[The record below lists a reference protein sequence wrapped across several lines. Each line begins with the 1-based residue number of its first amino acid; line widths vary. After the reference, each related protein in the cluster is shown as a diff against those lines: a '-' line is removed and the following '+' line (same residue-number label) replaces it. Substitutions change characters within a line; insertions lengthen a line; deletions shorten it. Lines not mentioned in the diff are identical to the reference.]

1 MSDHTVKSRV
11 KVNTSSCHPSHVPK
25 KIPKEQFIRL
35 RRMFTKIGLPVEQW
49 NLYKRITECRF
60 HEKEFKKTIKQVA
73 KMDRNELERERI
85 RESKD
90 PQTIT
95 VTR

>member
-11 KVNTSSCHPSHVPK
+11 KVNTSSCHPSHTPK

-35 RRMFTKIGLPVEQW
+35 LRMFTKIGLPVEQW
-49 NLYKRITECRF
+49 NLYKRIIECRF

-73 KMDRNELERERI
+73 KMDRNELERI